1 MRTKNILMTLV
12 LVFGVTAQAEDFQVI
27 EKNERSRLSL
37 LSQFG
42 SMTLGGQSLSTQGL
56 QIQYGYSV
64 LNSLQLEGFIAT
76 ALSSGSSSG
85 LSSTFTGLGLYTLYS
100 VWGSNI
106 QASKQLV
113 LNNKSI
119 YSEVSNASSLILVGA
134 GVDNYLLN
142 GTKGIYSSTGVGVE
156 VSCLFP
162 FWGYTGRANLKYT
175 NLEAGGKNVEMI
187 LGDLGLSFLF

>member
-1 MRTKNILMTLV
+1 MRTKNILMALIF
-12 LVFGVTAQAEDFQVI
+12 VFGMTAHAEDFQVI
-27 EKNERSRLSL
+27 ETNERSRLSL

-85 LSSTFTGLGLYTLYS
+85 LASTFTGLGMYALYS
-100 VWGSNI
+100 VWGNNI
-106 QASKQLV
+106 QSTKQV
-113 LNNKSI
+113 LLNSKSI
-119 YSEVSNASSLILVGA
+119 YSEVSNPSSVILVGA
-134 GVDNYLLN
+134 GVDNYMLN
-142 GTKGIYSSTGVGVE
+142 GSKGIYSSTGAGVE

-162 FWGYTGRANLKYT
+162 VWGYTGRANLKYT

>member
-1 MRTKNILMTLV
+1 MRTKNILMTLA
-12 LVFGVTAQAEDFQVI
+12 LIFGVTAQAEDFQVI

-56 QIQYGYSV
+56 QIQYGYGV

-76 ALSSGSSSG
+76 ALSSGNSSG
-85 LSSTFTGLGLYTLYS
+85 LSSTFTGLGLYALYS
-100 VWGSNI
+100 IWGNNI

-119 YSEVSNASSLILVGA
+119 YSEVSNASSLFLVGA
-134 GVDNYLLN
+134 GVDNYMLN

-162 FWGYTGRANLKYT
+162 IWGYTGRANLKYT
-175 NLEAGGKNVEMI
+175 NLEAGSKNVEMI